1 MIHKGKGGEDWEVG
15 QKKKKEQASEQAIH
29 ATSRQTDTT
38 ISRTGKQ
45 KRERERGRKY

>member
-1 MIHKGKGGEDWEVG
+1 MIHKEKGGEDWEVG